1 MSLLDKLSAIEIKP
15 DTRISEADRE
25 FCQKHQKAYL
35 EARDALISIKKQW
48 QTIYDAQMA
57 VMETIADSEYTRDR
71 YLKVDG
77 LSTSS
82 LSNKIEILP
91 ELFITS
97 LVNYFNGKYHVSVSV
112 EAAKKALLP
121 ESPKYDWEKSR
132 TKEYHEKMRDF
143 ILRYE
148 DVVEQIFVQ
157 LGGRT
162 FEQRALDELKEK
174 CHKFAWN
181 LYHSKAEFE
190 VRNDTIQFT
199 GYACSYDSWL
209 SRCVWKFNDGM
220 RDVLRGLAHFE
231 TRQLGYLP
239 KDIAFLVSYDDKCSS
254 SYEFNYEKLKKIR
267 MFKNHRVDVKFA
279 SKEIAHQFAEQYL
292 GLVA

>member
-1 MSLLDKLSAIEIKP
+1 MSLLDKFSAVEIKA
-15 DTRISEADRE
+15 DSRISEEDRD

-35 EARDALISIKKQW
+35 EARAVLKSIKKQW
-48 QTIYDAQMA
+48 KELYDAQMA
-57 VMETIADSEYTRDR
+57 IMENISDSEYTRDR
-71 YLKVDG
+71 YIKVDG

-82 LSNKIEILP
+82 LSNKIELLP
-91 ELFITS
+91 ELFVTS
-97 LVNYFNGKYHVSVSV
+97 LVNYFNSKYHVSVSV

-132 TKEYHEKMRDF
+132 AKEYHKMMRDF

-162 FEQRALDELKEK
+162 LEQRALDELKEK

-190 VRNDTIQFT
+190 IKNDTIQLT
-199 GYACSYDSWL
+199 GYACSYESWM

-220 RDVLRGLAHFE
+220 RDVLRALAHFE
-231 TRQLGYLP
+231 TQQLDYLP
-239 KDIAFLVSYDDKCSS
+239 EDIAFLVGYDDKCSS
-254 SYEFNYEKLKKIR
+254 SYDFDYEKLKKIR

-279 SKEIAHQFAEQYL
+279 SKELAHQFAEKYL